1 MVQIRTFRALRPA
14 PEIAANLV
22 SLPYDV
28 MDREEARAMAQG
40 EPYKFLRITRSDL
53 EFPDSVDQY
62 DDSIYARA
70 GENLRKF
77 VAEGKLLRESD
88 ERLYIYRLN
97 RGAHQQTGLVAL
109 SSIEDYLEDRIK
121 KHELTRKDKERDRT
135 VHIDRTGANTGPVF
149 LLYNSAHAAGL
160 AALMDGYADRETP
173 LYDCTFDDG
182 VRHRVYSVGPGD
194 LQSQLLAAYRA
205 LPATYI
211 ADGHHRA
218 ASAVS
223 VGKQRRERAGAH
235 TGDELFNY
243 FLSVTFPDNQ
253 LAILPYNRAVR
264 DLNGR
269 SEAQFLAEIEEK
281 FSLRPGKS
289 EALKLDE
296 ANLFLNGTW
305 RTLQARPGTFD
316 AHDPIESLMV
326 SVLQSNLLAPTL
338 GVSDPRTSDRIQFVG
353 GIRGDAELEKLVNS
367 GKHQV
372 AFALPPVSTAQLISV
387 SDAGKIMPPKS
398 TWFEPKLRSGFL
410 VHLIDG

>member
-62 DDSIYARA
+62 DDAIYARA
-70 GENLRKF
+70 GENLQKF
-77 VAEGKLLRESD
+77 VSEGKLVRESD

-109 SSIEDYLEDRIK
+109 SSIDDYLEDRIK

-149 LLYNSAHAAGL
+149 LLYNSAQAAGL
-160 AALMDGYADRETP
+160 ATMMDGYADREAP

-194 LQSQLLAAYRA
+194 LQNQLLAAYRA

-223 VGKQRRERAGAH
+223 VGKQRRERAGGSK
-235 TGDELFNY
+235 GDELFNY

-269 SEAQFLAEIEEK
+269 TEAQFLAEIESK
-281 FSLRPGKS
+281 FLVRPGKS
-289 EALKLDE
+289 ESLKLDE
-296 ANLFLNGTW
+296 ANLYINGTW
-305 RTLQARPGTFD
+305 RTLQARPGSFN
-316 AHDPIESLMV
+316 ANDPIESLMV
-326 SVLQSNLLAPTL
+326 SVLQTNLLAPVL
-338 GVSDPRTSDRIQFVG
+338 GIADPRTSERIQFVG
-353 GIRGDAELEKLVNS
+353 GIRGDGELEKLVNS

-372 AFALPPVSTAQLISV
+372 AFAMPPVSTAQLISV